1 MPPAASEERSIV
13 SSGSIGPSAAAILS
27 VSNMRTYRLVV
38 GGGRGEGRGGARVRV
53 RGRVG

>member
-38 GGGRGEGRGGARVRV
+38 GGGRGEGRGGGRVRV